1 MTTADKSDNKTKKG
15 AEINL
20 KDPSLY
26 INRELSWLE
35 FNRRVLEEALDKT
48 TPLLER
54 LKFLCIFNSNL
65 DEFFMI
71 RVAGIYDQ
79 IAAHVFET
87 SPDGKLPEEQFV
99 AIHNLARPLVE
110 EQMRTLREDILPELE
125 KEKVMLLKYENLS
138 EEIISDLKSY
148 FDKEIFPVLTPLA
161 FDPGHPFPYISNL
174 SLNLAVIIK
183 SPEGEEHFARVKIPT
198 ILPRIIRL
206 DTINEKSK
214 IEFQRD
220 GIVKYIFL
228 DEIISKNLD
237 SLFSEMEIIESYLFR
252 VTRDT
257 DVEIQEDEASDLL
270 LTIEEGLRQLR
281 FGSIVRLEIESR
293 MSKKVKETLVENMEI
308 NEETIYEIDG
318 PLGMQDLMSICNLPL
333 QHLKDSSFHQTTPL
347 VFEENEDIFAAIRKK
362 DILLHHPYDSFN
374 PVVDFIRKAANDPN
388 VLTIKQTLYR
398 VGKNSPIVQA
408 LIQASESGKQVAVLV
423 ELKARFDEENNII
436 WARALERVGVH
447 VVYGLMGLKTHA
459 KAALV
464 VRKENDGLRRYVH
477 LGTGNYNATTTKIY
491 TDFGLMTCRED
502 IGADVSDLFNFLTGY
517 SRMKQYK
524 KIIVAPTNMRKF
536 LIQKIEREIDIH
548 RKHGNGLVIFKMNA
562 LVDPDMIR
570 ALYRASQAGVVV
582 KLIVRGMCCLRPGIQ
597 GVSDNISVIS
607 IVGRFLEHS
616 RIYYFRNFGDEEV
629 YMGSADLMQRN
640 LDRRVELLFPI
651 EDPSLKDQ
659 VIHDVLEIYL
669 KDNVKSRIMDIEGKY
684 AISRFKEDGKKINSQ
699 IALLPKKYQKA
710 AKLENKLR

>member
-1 MTTADKSDNKTKKG
+1 MGTPEKSDNKIKKG
-15 AEINL
+15 SDINL

-26 INRELSWLE
+26 INRELGWLE
-35 FNRRVLEEALDKT
+35 FNRRVLDEALDKT
-48 TPLLER
+48 TPLLEK

-79 IAAHVFET
+79 IAARVFEA
-87 SPDGKLPEEQFV
+87 SPDGKLPEDQLV
-99 AIHNLARPLVE
+99 GIHKLARPLVA
-110 EQMRTLREDILPELE
+110 EQMRCLREDILPELE
-125 KEKVMLLKYENLS
+125 KEKIHLLNYSQLT
-138 EEIISDLKSY
+138 EEIIVDIKHY

-174 SLNLAVIIK
+174 SINLAVIIR
-183 SPEGEEHFARVKIPT
+183 SPEGEEHFSRVKIPN

-206 DTINEKSK
+206 DTINEKCK
-214 IEFQRD
+214 MEFQRY
-220 GIVKYIFL
+220 GIVKYVFL
-228 DEIISKNLD
+228 GEIISKNLD
-237 SLFSEMEIIESYLFR
+237 ALFPEMEIIESHLFR

-270 LTIEEGLRQLR
+270 ITIEEGLRQLR
-281 FGSIVRLEIESR
+281 FGSIVRLEVESR
-293 MSKKVKETLVENMEI
+293 MSKKIKETLLENMEI
-308 NEETIYEIDG
+308 SEETIYEIDG
-318 PLGMQDLMSICNLPL
+318 PLGIQDLMIIYNLPL
-333 QHLKDSSFHQTTPL
+333 QHLKDSSFHQTIPQ
-347 VFEENEDIFAAIRKK
+347 VFEENDDIFSVIKKK
-362 DILLHHPYDSFN
+362 DVLLHHPYDSFS
-374 PVVDFIRKAANDPN
+374 PVVDFIRKAAHDPN

-408 LIQASESGKQVAVLV
+408 LIQAAENGKQVAVLV

-464 VRKENDGLRRYVH
+464 VRREADGLKRYIH
-477 LGTGNYNATTTKIY
+477 LGTGNYNATTTKLY

-517 SRMKQYK
+517 SRQKNFRK
-524 KIIVAPTNMRKF
+524 VIIAPTNMRKF
-536 LIQKIEREIDIH
+536 LVEKIEREINVH
-548 RKHGNGLVIFKMNA
+548 RKNGNGLLIFKMNA
-562 LVDPDMIR
+562 LVDPEMIR
-570 ALYRASQAGVVV
+570 ALYKASQAGVTV
-582 KLIVRGMCCLRPGIQ
+582 KLIVRGICCLKPGVP
-597 GVSDNISVIS
+597 GVSENITVIS

-640 LDRRVELLFPI
+640 LDRRVELLFPV
-651 EDPSLKDQ
+651 EEPSLKDH
-659 VIHDVLEIYL
+659 VIHDVLETYL
-669 KDNVKSRIMDIEGKY
+669 KDNVKARIMK
-684 AISRFKEDGKKINSQ
+684 SDGSYSLVKPDADSKKISSQ
-699 IALLPKKYQKA
+699 IVLLPKKYQKA
-710 AKLENKLR
+710 AKLVK